1 MRNPEIVLN
10 SLSMHGQQDN
20 YKFKRLY
27 RILFNEK
34 MYHVAYERIATKPG
48 NMTAD
53 CKGDTVD
60 GMSIENIE
68 KLITSL
74 KDESYQPQ
82 PSRRVYIPKKNG
94 KMRPLGIPSFYDKLL
109 QEVIRMILETIYEPR
124 FSKHSH
130 GFRPNRSCH
139 TALAEIEK
147 TFCGV
152 KWFVEGDIKGFFD
165 NIDHNVLIET
175 LSERIGD
182 DRFLRLIRKFLNAGY
197 MEDWKFHNTYS
208 GTPQGGIISP
218 ILANIYLDK
227 LDKYMAE
234 FECRFN
240 KGKGRK
246 RNHENLSLQYKRRWL
261 KHRLSKV
268 TDDNE
273 RNEIIRALKENQRQ
287 NLLTPAG
294 DEMDAGYK
302 RVHYVRYADDFL
314 IGIIGSK
321 ADAAMLKQEITDF
334 LANKMRLEL
343 SAEKTLITHSEER
356 AKFLGYEICIQKSI
370 QTVRNKNGSLRRA
383 HNKRARLLIGKDV
396 IKKKLLSLNAIEI
409 KIHNGKEQWKGKSRV
424 GLTILDDLEILRKFS
439 SEVRGLYNYY
449 ALAQNACNVST
460 FDWMMKCSMYKTF
473 AHKYRT
479 KASAIRRKYFKD
491 GVFTVTF
498 KTKDGKIRETKFY
511 NDGFKRKKADV
522 NGMIDHTPSCMSY
535 KTTTSLI
542 DRLAARKCELCG
554 AEGNLVMHHVRKLG
568 DLKGKA
574 PWEKLMIAR
583 QRKTIALCS
592 KCHRN
597 IHLGNV

>member
-1 MRNPEIVLN
+1 
-10 SLSMHGQQDN
+10 MHSQQND

-53 CKGDTVD
+53 SKGETVD

-68 KLITSL
+68 KLIASL
-74 KDESYQPQ
+74 KDESYQPR

-147 TFCGV
+147 TFTGV

-165 NIDHNVLIET
+165 NIDHSVLIDT
-175 LSERIGD
+175 LSERIDD

-197 MEDWKFHNTYS
+197 MENWKFYNTYS

-234 FECRFN
+234 FEHRFN
-240 KGKGRK
+240 KGKARK
-246 RNHENLSLQYKRRWL
+246 SNQENLSLVYKRRWL
-261 KHRLSKV
+261 KYRLSKV
-268 TDDNE
+268 TDDKE
-273 RNEIIRALKENQRQ
+273 RNEIIKALKENQKQ
-287 NLLTPAG
+287 NLLIPAG
-294 DEMDAGYK
+294 DEMDSDFK
-302 RVHYVRYADDFL
+302 RVRYVRYADDFL

-321 ADAAMLKQEITDF
+321 ADAIMLKQEITDF

-370 QTVRNKNGSLRRA
+370 QTARNRIGNLRRS
-383 HNKRARLLIGKDV
+383 HNKHVRLLIGKDV
-396 IKKKLLSLNAIEI
+396 IKKKLLSLDAIEI
-409 KIHNGKEQWKGKSRV
+409 KTHKGTEQWKAKSRV
-424 GLTILDDLEILRKFS
+424 GLTTLDDLEILRKYS

-449 ALAQNACNVST
+449 ALAQNACTVST
-460 FDWMMKCSMYKTF
+460 FDWMMKCSMHKTF
-473 AHKYRT
+473 AQKYRT

-491 GVFTVTF
+491 GVFTVTY
-498 KTKDGKIRETKFY
+498 KTKRGKISEAKFY
-511 NDGFKRKKADV
+511 NDGFKRKKADR
-522 NGMIDHTPSCMSY
+522 NEKIDHLPNRMSY

-554 AEGNLVMHHVRKLG
+554 AEENLVMHHVRKLG
-568 DLKGKA
+568 DLKGKE

-592 KCHRN
+592 KCHRK